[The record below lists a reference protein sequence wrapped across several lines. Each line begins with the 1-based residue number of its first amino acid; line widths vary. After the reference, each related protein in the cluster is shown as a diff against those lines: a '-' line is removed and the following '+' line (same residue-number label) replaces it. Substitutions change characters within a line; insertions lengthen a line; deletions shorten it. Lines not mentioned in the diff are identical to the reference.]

1 MRGLV
6 LAVRAQGSSLRIR
19 CRQAVPR
26 LSSTSSRH
34 LAAALPRGN
43 PSSSSTS
50 RAPLHRDP
58 RRGSFRLRGS
68 PNISSLPC
76 SSLAHT
82 HSISSDLAAV
92 Q

>member
-1 MRGLV
+1 MRALMLV
-6 LAVRAQGSSLRIR
+6 VHAQGSSLRIR

-34 LAAALPRGN
+34 LAAALPRGSPN
-43 PSSSSTS
+43 SSSTS
-50 RAPLHRDP
+50 RAPRHRDP

-68 PNISSLPC
+68 PSISKLPC

-82 HSISSDLAAV
+82 HSISSEVAAV